1 MLCLP
6 LEAVKST
13 AHAKFISR
21 PPAKY
26 LSGFSGICSKE
37 NVQIGRY
44 SMKELNV
51 ITFMPD
57 SEMLQHKI

>member
-6 LEAVKST
+6 LEAVKSM
-13 AHAKFISR
+13 AQAKFISR

-26 LSGFSGICSKE
+26 LSGVSGICSKE
-37 NVQIGRY
+37 NAQGGRY

-51 ITFMPD
+51 ITLMPE
-57 SEMLQHKI
+57 SEMLQHKR